1 MLSHLE
7 EKVIDNYYS
16 DKKRERKIYHIIR
29 KKNIILIT
37 LYKLNLPSDE

>member
-16 DKKRERKIYHIIR
+16 DKKREKNISHYK
-29 KKNIILIT
+29 KKNI
-37 LYKLNLPSDE
+37 